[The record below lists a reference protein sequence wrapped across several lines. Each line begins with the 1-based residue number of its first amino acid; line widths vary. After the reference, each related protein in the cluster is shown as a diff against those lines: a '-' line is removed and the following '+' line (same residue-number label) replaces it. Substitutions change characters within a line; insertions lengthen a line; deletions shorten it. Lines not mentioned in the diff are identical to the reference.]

1 MGNVM
6 FYKRATP
13 STARTCS
20 ITSFTVIQ
28 FNPKTLTNTGNLHA
42 YILSESFL
50 KEKNASILDEK

>member
-28 FNPKTLTNTGNLHA
+28 FNPNTGNPHG
-42 YILSESFL
+42 YILSESFV
-50 KEKNASILDEK
+50 KEKNASIIDEK

>member
-1 MGNVM
+1 M

-28 FNPKTLTNTGNLHA
+28 FNPKTLTNTGNPHG
-42 YILSESFL
+42 YILSESFV